1 MLFSNY
7 TQTNFLKI
15 IIKTTIFDTMDE
27 LYWKHLLVKC
37 IEVHWHGCFPLFVV
51 KFDRSK
57 IKFGNPVVFGLTC
70 SNIWFQV
77 MPCASPSV
85 TIEQLRVTL
94 EPGNTVIGLVC
105 SHTDERQEDFISQ
118 FLSVTV
124 EASVE

>member
-1 MLFSNY
+1 MLFVY
-7 TQTNFLKI
+7 TWTNILKI
-15 IIKTTIFDTMDE
+15 ITKTTIFDTMDE

-37 IEVHWHGCFPLFVV
+37 IEVHWHGNVFHYLSSNSIVAKN
-51 KFDRSK
+51 KFS
-57 IKFGNPVVFGLTC
+57 NPVVFRLTC

-85 TIEQLRVTL
+85 TIEQLRVTI